1 MRTLFIA
8 DLHLSENHPQVVSA
22 FYHFLEKELNF
33 GETLY
38 ILGDLFE
45 VWVGDDEHTPLMD
58 KVAEMLTMCVEKRKI
73 TIYYLH
79 GNRDFMLGKHY
90 AKQASIKQIPE
101 HHEIDLYGQKALL
114 LHGDTLCLA
123 DVNYQKMRKIIHNPI
138 AQCFFNL
145 QPLFIRQKIGL
156 KIRRASQTKKSYKK
170 RNDMGVTKSEVNRL
184 LEKHGSTLMIH
195 GHTHQVNKHSFDL
208 NGTPALRFDVGD
220 WYQNLS
226 FVFAQNPLKNQ
237 DDINLV
243 VRPISFYD

>member
-8 DLHLSENHPQVVSA
+8 DLHLSENHPQVVAA
-22 FYHFLEKELNF
+22 FYRFLEKELNF

-38 ILGDLFE
+38 ILGDLFD

-58 KVAEMLTMCVEKRKI
+58 KVADALTKCAKKRQI

-90 AKQASIKQIPE
+90 AKQASMQRLPD

-123 DVNYQKMRKIIHNPI
+123 DVNYQKMRKVIHNPI
-138 AQCFFNL
+138 MQCIFNI
-145 QPLFIRQKIGL
+145 QPLFMRKKIGL
-156 KIRRASQTKKSYKK
+156 KIRTASQNKKEYKK
-170 RNDMGVTKSEVNRL
+170 RDDMGVTKSEVDHL
-184 LEKHGSTLMIH
+184 LTKHASTLMIH

-208 NGTPALRFDVGD
+208 NGKSALRFDVGD

-226 FVFAQNPLKNQ
+226 FVVAQSPLKNQ
-237 DDINLV
+237 QEINLI
-243 VRPISFYD
+243 VRPISYYD